1 MRTGSNQIDA
11 KAMELAGQ
19 AEIVKNAVAD
29 RAVAVI
35 EQYRKGKHHGRE
47 VSMILAE
54 LFDAANDTVE
64 RMVVD
69 ALAEVRCQASPPAGC
84 SAADDEG
91 RVQCPDCAKLVR
103 DTHRIDGLYVCID
116 CWEHRYQVKFNMKP
130 GAR

>member
-1 MRTGSNQIDA
+1 MDA
-11 KAMELAGQ
+11 KVMELAGQ

-54 LFDAANDTVE
+54 LFEAANDTVE

-69 ALAEVRCQASPPAGC
+69 AA
-84 SAADDEG
+84 
-91 RVQCPDCAKLVR
+91 
-103 DTHRIDGLYVCID
+103 
-116 CWEHRYQVKFNMKP
+116 MK
-130 GAR
+130 ANKVI